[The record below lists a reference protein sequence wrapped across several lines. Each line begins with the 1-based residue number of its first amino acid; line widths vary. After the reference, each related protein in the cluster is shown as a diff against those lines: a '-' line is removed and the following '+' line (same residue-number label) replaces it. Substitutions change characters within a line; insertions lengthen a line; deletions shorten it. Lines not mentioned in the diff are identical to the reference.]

1 MPLREIARR
10 TGLSCLKAIEAPS
23 VRDQWLRDQEISAG
37 GHRQAAVLIAGP
49 AGQAGSVCGKAFRLA
64 GDATA
69 QVSQRATINA
79 RRATSG
85 ERRAT
90 RGARPNRFM
99 RIWSSL
105 ALIGPASGLRPC
117 VRDWKGDRLRAR
129 QTADRG
135 TDLPLVFRPGEAFQ
149 FDWPVRLAGS
159 IGQRDR
165 PVRSAGSIG
174 QRDRP
179 TRLDAADR
187 ACVGGQRIK
196 CAAWPA

>member
-1 MPLREIARR
+1 MRPCLWRKFPGGVGGNDVGLLRVVRLLAVRRKMPLREIARR

-37 GHRQAAVLIAGP
+37 GHRQAAVSIAGP

-117 VRDWKGDRLRAR
+117 VREWKGDRLRAR
-129 QTADRG
+129 QTAGRG
-135 TDLPLVFRPGEAFQ
+135 TDLPLVF
-149 FDWPVRLAGS
+149 
-159 IGQRDR
+159 
-165 PVRSAGSIG
+165 
-174 QRDRP
+174 
-179 TRLDAADR
+179 
-187 ACVGGQRIK
+187 
-196 CAAWPA
+196 